1 MNLHA
6 KTSYDLNSRQIKLL
20 QYYFDNSEEY
30 TTPTMHMNLYQV
42 SKSTAIR
49 DLQEL
54 LRQDLVFVKKAR
66 RRACYFATDKIKELF
81 ER

>member
-1 MNLHA
+1 MQKLTYNLN
-6 KTSYDLNSRQIKLL
+6 DRQIKLL
-20 QYYFDNSEEY
+20 QYYFNNSEEY

-54 LRQDLVFVKKAR
+54 LKQDFVFVKKAR
-66 RRACYFATDKIKELF
+66 RKACYFATDKIKELF
-81 ER
+81 KE